1 MIVGEKA
8 PDFKLIDQDGKPFR
22 LLENIR
28 DGIVLVFYPRDETAV
43 CTKQL
48 CEYSSNYDEFV
59 KLGFQVVGI
68 SIDSVESHKNFS
80 SKYAFHFRI
89 LSDSDKSVS
98 RKYKALSIT
107 GMSKRKIVIIDRD
120 GIVRFIDSKLPIL
133 YLKSAS
139 LLETLKSI
147 K

>member
-8 PDFKLIDQDGKPFR
+8 PAFKLIDQDGKPFR